1 MSEHSYPDIFT
12 FQNGDRLTDPKG
24 WAARADELRGLY
36 QSEMYGYWREGEQVS
51 YSIADEGAVMIS
63 FFGTMPAEGAKNL
76 TVTVSKDGR
85 SASWSLPV
93 FLPDPEK
100 VPSPEGGYP
109 CIIAMHP
116 LPSMQYALDRG
127 YAVFANN
134 SSLVASDDTKH
145 EGAFYELY
153 PYGEDAASQTGV
165 LMAWAWGLSK
175 ILDAV
180 IGGVG
185 RELNVNPNLSVVTG
199 VSRYGK
205 ATAVAGAF
213 DRRFRMVAPSCSGA
227 GGLALYRFFSE
238 GKCYDFSPIG
248 GSSEYTYQQNEPLSC
263 LQSDAERGWFN
274 DRFLSFKT
282 PEEIPLEQHELAA
295 LSAGSDRC
303 YFIIASAQSEDW
315 VNAPSMWECYR
326 LADRLYGF
334 LGLGDRFVIHV
345 HKEGHAVLEEDLA
358 LMLPYFEKVICGK
371 DADVDLAALKTSVFA
386 GQEK

>member
-12 FQNGDRLTDPKG
+12 FQNGGRLTDPKD

-51 YSIADEGAVMIS
+51 YSITDEGAVMIS

-100 VPSPEGGYP
+100 VPAPEGGYP

-116 LPSMQYALDRG
+116 LPSMQYALDHG

-134 SSLVASDDTKH
+134 SSLVASDDTKR

-175 ILDAV
+175 TLDA
-180 IGGVG
+180 IIAGVG

-238 GKCYDFSPIG
+238 GKCYDFSLIG

-295 LSAGSDRC
+295 LSAGPDRC

-386 GQEK
+386 GQEE